1 MCLPRVKEKNLPIT
15 VYIHSESRFNEEI
28 KPQDMGF
35 RKLGTDL
42 SHGLDF
48 HIRKLLASHNVL
60 NILYYMT
67 ICLIYF
73 VCTHNST
80 LIACHFPL
88 DWELLEDKE

>member
-1 MCLPRVKEKNLPIT
+1 MCSAFHCFQNAVTHLI
-15 VYIHSESRFNEEI
+15 
-28 KPQDMGF
+28 
-35 RKLGTDL
+35 DL